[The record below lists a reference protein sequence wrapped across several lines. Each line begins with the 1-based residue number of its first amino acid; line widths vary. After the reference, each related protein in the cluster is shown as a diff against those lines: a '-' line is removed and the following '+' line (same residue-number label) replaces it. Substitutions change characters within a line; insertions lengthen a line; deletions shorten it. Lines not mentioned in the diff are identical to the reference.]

1 MSCQSNGILA
11 DDGVTVGSFTRLK
24 KRERVVIQMKPRMR
38 KDSIAFVS
46 TYDHPSR
53 DSIERTIRE
62 AFPDHRLENI
72 SLHALVKKHLEWLP
86 PNLGYVAAEYGGRI
100 LRGDASLREGYFRT
114 TYLFRRIHQAMRSVI
129 DPQRHAFSFQT
140 QSLYDTSVPGVP
152 HFIYTDHTHL
162 SNLESRFFDR
172 RHLRSPR
179 WVALER
185 TIYENAARVFTRS
198 HNVTRDLLK
207 HYALPAEKAV
217 CVYAGPNVRSD
228 AHRKPANGDY
238 ANRRILFVGN
248 DWERKGGPELAAAFR
263 EVLRVL
269 PDAHLTIVGASPALD
284 LPNCTILGSLPV
296 DEVGAQ
302 FAQASIFCL
311 PTRLEPFGIAVLEAM
326 LHRLPVVGTAEG
338 ALPDMVRNGVT
349 GRLVRPGDARQLAAA
364 LIDLLRDPARCR
376 QFGEAGYDLAQ
387 RRYTWPAVGERM
399 RSEIGRFLDRS
410 PVVPRAPARLTPVPA
425 GI

>member
-1 MSCQSNGILA
+1 
-11 DDGVTVGSFTRLK
+11 
-24 KRERVVIQMKPRMR
+24 MR
-38 KDSIAFVS
+38 NDTIAFVS

-62 AFPDHRLENI
+62 AFPEYRLQNI
-72 SLHALVKKHLEWLP
+72 VLHDLVKKHFEWLL

-114 TYLFRRIHQAMRSVI
+114 TYLFRRIRQAMRSVI
-129 DPQRHAFSFQT
+129 DPDRHAFSFQT

-162 SNLESRFFDR
+162 SNLESHFFDR

-179 WVALER
+179 WIALER

-198 HNVTRDLLK
+198 HNVTNDLTK
-207 HYALPAEKAV
+207 HYALPADKAV
-217 CVYAGPNVRSD
+217 CVYAGPNVGAGGQRE
-228 AHRKPANGDY
+228 PANDGY

-269 PDAHLTIVGASPALD
+269 PDAHLTIVGASPRLD

-296 DEVGAQ
+296 EELGAE
-302 FAQASIFCL
+302 FAQASVFCL
-311 PTRLEPFGIAVLEAM
+311 PTRLEPFGIVVLEAM
-326 LHRLPVVGTAEG
+326 LHRLPVVATAEG
-338 ALPDMVRNGVT
+338 ALPDMVRNEVT
-349 GRLVRPGDARQLAAA
+349 GRLVSPGNVQQLTSA

-376 QFGEAGYDLAQ
+376 QYGEAGYELAQ
-387 RRYTWPAVGERM
+387 RRYTWPAVGGRM
-399 RSEIGRFLDRS
+399 RAEIAHVLERS
-410 PVVPRAPARLTPVPA
+410 PVATRAPASLTPLPA